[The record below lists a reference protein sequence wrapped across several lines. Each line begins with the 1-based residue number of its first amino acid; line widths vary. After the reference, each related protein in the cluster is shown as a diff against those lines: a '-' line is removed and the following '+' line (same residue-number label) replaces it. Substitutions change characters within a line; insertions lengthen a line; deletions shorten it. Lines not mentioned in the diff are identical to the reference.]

1 MAVVKPVKRPPLPVL
16 LNANDVLD
24 GDVVFHTGTEWSLRL
39 ADALIASDDETAARL
54 ESIRDAA
61 EASGEVIEPY
71 LVTVALSSDGRAM
84 PIHYR
89 ERLRVLGPSVRLDL
103 GKQAELAGSA

>member
-1 MAVVKPVKRPPLPVL
+1 MADVKPVKRPPLPVL

-24 GDVVFHTGTEWSLRL
+24 GDVVFHTGDRWSLHL
-39 ADALIASDDETAARL
+39 ADALVAHDEQGAARL

-71 LVTVALSSDGRAM
+71 LVAVALDAAGRAI
-84 PIHYR
+84 PVHYR
-89 ERLRVLGPSVRLDL
+89 ERLRAFGPSVRLDL
-103 GKQAELAGSA
+103 GKQAQGAGAA